1 METVGICIFDIVGV
15 EFPDGTLGGDVL
27 LVVGVFVVV
36 VVIVCFI
43 VGGVVAR
50 DKLVEDVFRAE
61 RKYPVL

>member
-27 LVVGVFVVV
+27 VVVGVFVV

-43 VGGVVAR
+43 VVGVVAR
-50 DKLVEDVFRAE
+50 DKLVEDVFKAE

>member
-27 LVVGVFVVV
+27 VV

-43 VGGVVAR
+43 VVGVVAR
-50 DKLVEDVFRAE
+50 DKLVEDVFKAE